1 VRTMKLAYIISAYK
15 NPEQLIRLVHALDGS
30 STSFWVHVDKRSD
43 DSLFRQMAC
52 GLSDVGSVRF
62 VPRHRCSWGGFGHVA
77 ATLEGI
83 DAIERSGEDVDYVIL
98 ATGQDYPIK
107 ANDRIN
113 AFLEDHAG
121 AAFLEHFPLP
131 HADWQNGGL
140 DRIRAWHF
148 RIMRRHVRIPPSAA
162 LPIGRRFPSGFAPFG
177 GSSYWCLPRECV
189 RYIHQMTQKN
199 QALVRFFK
207 SVDVPDEI
215 FFQTVLL
222 NSPYREIIVN
232 DNLRYIDWK
241 DPTAGSPAVLTTAD
255 FSALAE
261 SPKLFARKFD
271 ERVDAEILDMIDE
284 RLLGLT

>member
-1 VRTMKLAYIISAYK
+1 
-15 NPEQLIRLVHALDGS
+15 
-30 STSFWVHVDKRSD
+30 SFWVQVDRRTD
-43 DSLFRQMAC
+43 DSIFRQIVC
-52 GLSDVGSVRF
+52 GLSDVESVRF
-62 VPRHRCSWGGFGHVA
+62 VPRHRCAWGGFGHVA

-83 DAIERSGEDVDYVIL
+83 DAIERSGADADYVIL

-107 ANDRIN
+107 SNDRIN
-113 AFLEDHAG
+113 AFLDEHAG
-121 AAFLEHFPLP
+121 VAFLDHFPLP

-148 RIMRRHVRIPPSAA
+148 RIIRRHVRIPPIAA
-162 LPIGRRFPSGFAPFG
+162 IPIKRRFPHGFAPFG

-199 QALVRFFK
+199 PAFVRFFK
-207 SVDVPDEI
+207 TVDVPDEI

-232 DNLRYIDWK
+232 DNLRHIDWK
-241 DPTAGSPAVLTTAD
+241 DLTAGSPSLLTKAD
-255 FSALAE
+255 FPALAA
-261 SPKLFARKFD
+261 SPRLFARKFD
-271 ERVDAEILDMIDE
+271 TRVDAEILDMIDQ